1 MTINIKLM
9 PDYCSYSL
17 WGIDPDNIGDINPA
31 SLPLSKKTI
40 TRLEKWAATYDEILK
55 WDDPASSGFATVEEA
70 EKFEREGL
78 DLWHQL
84 REELAPN
91 YAVRYFSQKLR
102 KVINNPGELMAT
114 A

>member
-1 MTINIKLM
+1 MTIKIKLM
-9 PDYCSYSL
+9 PDYCSYPL

-40 TRLEKWAATYDEILK
+40 DRLEKWAATYDAILK
-55 WDDPASSGFATVEEA
+55 WDDPASSGFATLEET

-78 DLWHQL
+78 GLWHQL
-84 REELAPN
+84 REELDPN
-91 YAVRYFSQKLR
+91 YEVRYFSQKLR
-102 KVINNPGELMAT
+102 KVINNPGELMAS

>member
-17 WGIDPDNIGDINPA
+17 WGLDPDNIGDINPA
-31 SLPLSKKTI
+31 LLPLSKKTI
-40 TRLEKWAATYDEILK
+40 KRLEKWAATYDQILK

-70 EKFEREGL
+70 EKFEREGV

-91 YAVRYFSQKLR
+91 YEVRYFSQKLR
-102 KVINNPGELMAT
+102 KVINNPDELMVSA
-114 A
+114 